1 MVISSRIRY
10 KGTEQVESNVSTIAV
25 LSEQP
30 CDLGSLVQK
39 ALDTMRVPQDIETK
53 TILDRR
59 AAIGFVGS
67 LVSTGK
73 QLAIN
78 EAEGQ
83 QAAFISTGELL
94 GNTSFETEHDE
105 LESSDKISSILD
117 NFSAAALGQCGA
129 WSLLGILEAH
139 LIGGRDIIGQCPL
152 FFGENRGIFGIS
164 SCRKALWS
172 LGIPSVDPV
181 PAGVIAEFGG
191 DLQNARKIGDVIRPK
206 SRPMGM
212 NEAASEIIMMITSS
226 IEALSQNTDRI
237 GVLFSGGIDSS
248 MVAAIAK
255 NLGLIT
261 TLYTAAFEGSSD
273 VTTAEKAAE
282 LLGIELEADII
293 PLDASTDILRKVV
306 WETESFDQVQIC
318 VGMPLEV
325 AAHRASL
332 NRETQLISGS
342 GADELFGGYSKYA
355 YAYRALGTERSEE
368 IMYEDVVRLARKD
381 LLRDGAIAEANR
393 VRLTAPFLNLDLVR
407 FGLEIPLELK
417 LQGDVRKKVL
427 RRAAEMVGMP
437 KEIVDMPKKAAQYS
451 SKSLTVVEKLAKKEN
466 RSLQGFLERIF
477 CEVFPNR
484 SETFKAR

>member
-1 MVISSRIRY
+1 MVILSRIRY
-10 KGTEQVESNVSTIAV
+10 KGTKQVESNVSTIAV

-30 CDLGSLVQK
+30 CDLESLVHK
-39 ALDTMRVPQDIETK
+39 ALDTMRVPQDTETR
-53 TILDRR
+53 TILDERT
-59 AAIGFVGS
+59 AIGFVGS

-73 QLAIN
+73 RLAIN
-78 EAEGQ
+78 EAEGHRF
-83 QAAFISTGELL
+83 AFVSTQELL
-94 GNTSFETEHDE
+94 RSTSFQAEHDK

-117 NFSAAALGQCGA
+117 TFSTEASGQCGA
-129 WSLLGILEAH
+129 WSLLGILEAR

-152 FFGENRGIFGIS
+152 FFGGNRGLFGIS

-172 LGIPSVDPV
+172 LGISSVDPI
-181 PAGVIAEFGG
+181 PAGVIVEFG
-191 DLQNARKIGDVIRPK
+191 DALQNTRKIGEIIRPK

-212 NEAASEIIMMITSS
+212 NEAASELIMMITSS
-226 IEALSQNTDRI
+226 IDTLSQNTDRI

-248 MVAAIAK
+248 MVAAIAN
-255 NLGLIT
+255 NLGLTT

-273 VTTAEKAAE
+273 AATAEKAAR
-282 LLGIELEADII
+282 LLGMELEADII
-293 PLDASTDILRKVV
+293 PLGESTDILRKVV
-306 WETESFDQVQIC
+306 WETESFDQVQVC

-332 NRETQLISGS
+332 NGETLLTSGS

-355 YAYRALGTERSEE
+355 YTYRALGTERAEE
-368 IMYEDVVRLARKD
+368 IMYEDVVRLAGKD

-393 VRLTAPFLNLDLVR
+393 VRLAAPFLNLNLVR

-427 RRAAEMVGMP
+427 RRAAEMVGIP

-466 RSLQGFLERIF
+466 SSLQGYLERIF

>member
-1 MVISSRIRY
+1 
-10 KGTEQVESNVSTIAV
+10 
-25 LSEQP
+25 
-30 CDLGSLVQK
+30 
-39 ALDTMRVPQDIETK
+39 MRVPQDIETK

-83 QAAFISTGELL
+83 RVACVGSGEILR
-94 GNTSFETEHDE
+94 NMSFETEHDE
-105 LESSDKISSILD
+105 LGSSDKISSMLD
-117 NFSAAALGQCGA
+117 NFSSAALGQRGA
-129 WSLLGILEAH
+129 WSFLGILEAH
-139 LIGGRDIIGQCPL
+139 IIGGRDIMGQCPL
-152 FFGENRGIFGIS
+152 FFGESRGIFGIS
-164 SCRKALWS
+164 SCRKALWA
-172 LGIPSVDPV
+172 LGMPLVDPV

-191 DLQNARKIGDVIRPK
+191 ALQNARRIGEVIRPR

-212 NEAASEIIMMITSS
+212 NEAASELLMMITSS
-226 IEALSQNTDRI
+226 IMTLSQNTDRI

-248 MVAAIAK
+248 VVAAIAK

-273 VTTAEKAAE
+273 VTTAERAAG
-282 LLGIELEADII
+282 LLGIKLEADII

-332 NRETQLISGS
+332 EGETQLISGS

-355 YAYRALGTERSEE
+355 YTCRALGSERCEE
-368 IMYEDVVRLARKD
+368 MMYEDVVRLARKD

-393 VRLTAPFLNLDLVR
+393 VRLAAPFLNLDLVR

-417 LQGDVRKKVL
+417 LQDDVRKKVL
-427 RRAAEMVGMP
+427 RRAAEMVGIP

-451 SKSLTVVEKLAKKEN
+451 SKSLTVVEKLAKKEDS
-466 RSLQGFLERIF
+466 SLQGFLEHIF